1 MFFPAADTIAFSEG
15 GVEAMRLTSAG
26 DVGIGT
32 SSPSGRLHVT
42 GGNTYLDGERV
53 FIGGNSNN
61 AVINNI
67 ASVRINI
74 DSDNSGTGESFAIGH
89 NQTSIDSNN
98 VLFQVNDNGNVGI
111 GTTSPQSILHIYQNT
126 TYPTVR
132 IDGTGTA
139 TDQGPNIGFR
149 CGDSAG
155 NPWEAG
161 YLTVRNSNSNQ
172 TAASASSFMDF
183 YLSNSGSV
191 TTTLRLNPTGTLAL
205 KGASTTATGT
215 GITFPATQSASSDA
229 NTLDDYE
236 EGTWTATLL
245 CTSGTITVNAG
256 NNTGLY
262 TKIGR
267 TVNISGYIDVSSVS
281 SPSGRLRINGIPF
294 IPVSDG
300 APVGICYLTTTNAFT
315 GVPWCLG
322 EVSNAHIYIDR
333 NAGTGADPAVDL
345 ASAMKA
351 GSEIYFNFT
360 YTTS

>member
-1 MFFPAADTIAFSEG
+1 MASIISAGTTSGTSLNLSADTS
-15 GVEAMRLTSAG
+15 GVLQLATNGTTTAVTIDTS
-26 DVGIGT
+26 
-32 SSPSGRLHVT
+32 
-42 GGNTYLDGERV
+42 
-53 FIGGNSNN
+53 
-61 AVINNI
+61 
-67 ASVRINI
+67 
-74 DSDNSGTGESFAIGH
+74 
-89 NQTSIDSNN
+89 Q
-98 VLFQVNDNGNVGI
+98 NVGI
-111 GTTSPQSILHIYQNT
+111 GTASPQSSLQVSGAV
-126 TYPTVR
+126 P
-132 IDGTGTA
+132 
-139 TDQGPNIGFR
+139 
-149 CGDSAG
+149 SA
-155 NPWEAG
+155 
-161 YLTVRNSNSNQ
+161 
-172 TAASASSFMDF
+172 
-183 YLSNSGSV
+183 
-191 TTTLRLNPTGTLAL
+191 PTGTGVHLGIQSSYAL
-205 KGASTTATGT
+205 IQLNGGAGAGSVIDFSQSGTDYLGRILYDNTSNYMFFATNTAERMRIDSSGRVLVGLTSANTSGSNFQVSQ

-281 SPSGRLRINGIPF
+281 SPSGRLRLNGIPF

-322 EVSNAHIYIDR
+322 EVSNTHIYIDR

-351 GSEIYFNFT
+351 GSEVYFNFT
-360 YTTS
+360 YTTT